1 MLLSLA
7 LLPLLA
13 SPAPL
18 LVYERERAKL
28 SDICV
33 VPASGGS
40 ERCLAPDAADDGW
53 PRFYP
58 DGRRVLFSSNRSG
71 NWELWEAS
79 LDGGAPRRVTETPTR
94 EWQSAV
100 SADGRR
106 VALLSDAPGR
116 DSLQILDLATNRL
129 RELLRHGSRTTLGN
143 PDFSPDGRRVVFS
156 SNFQL
161 GHHIYLW
168 TEGRARLKRLSGLL
182 GGGCTPRFTP
192 DGKRVLYVSRR
203 HLKTTSWIVEHDLAT
218 GNERTL
224 VDWPALNYDPALS
237 PDGSELAFA
246 STITGEFQI
255 YRLRLSDGRS
265 WRLSYGPGAAR
276 MPDYQPR

>member
-1 MLLSLA
+1 MLLTLA

-13 SPAPL
+13 SPPPL

-28 SDICV
+28 RDICV

-40 ERCLAPDAADDGW
+40 ERCLARDPADDGW

-58 DGRRVLFSSNRSG
+58 DGRRVLFSSKRSG
-71 NWELWEAS
+71 NWELWQVP
-79 LDGGAPRRVTETPTR
+79 LDGGAPRRVLETPAR
-94 EWQSAV
+94 EWQAAV

-116 DSLQILDLATNRL
+116 DSLQILDVATNRL
-129 RELLRHGSRTTLGN
+129 RELLRQTPRTTLGN
-143 PDFSPDGRRVVFS
+143 PEFSPDGRSVVFS

-168 TEGRARLKRLSGLL
+168 TEGSTKLRRLSSLL
-182 GGGCTPRFTP
+182 RGGCSPRFSP

-203 HLKTTSWIVEHDLAT
+203 HLKSTSWIVEHDLET
-218 GNERTL
+218 GDERTL
-224 VDWPALNYDPALS
+224 VAWPALNYDPALS

-265 WRLSYGPGAAR
+265 WRVSYGPGAAR